1 MWKRSRLRA
10 KRKIPES
17 MPTSASATIIFA
29 RGQPHL
35 PLSRHGSLSSRV
47 PVPLT
52 NGPTMYARNS
62 LGEMLTESSIL
73 VATGYIQRN
82 GKVSVGREYEE
93 RWR

>member
-17 MPTSASATIIFA
+17 MPASASATIIFA

-35 PLSRHGSLSSRV
+35 PYPLHARV

-62 LGEMLTESSIL
+62 LGEMLAESSIL